1 MSRGEEKGER
11 QAARTIRPARP
22 GEAALLHALTER
34 STLHWGYEPAFLAFE
49 PEALAV
55 DEAFL
60 AAHDV
65 HVLEE
70 GGRVVGYHALKG
82 APPELQLDK
91 CFVEP
96 DRIGTGCGRL
106 LWEHA
111 VARASERGATALF
124 FWADPH
130 AAPFYRAMGA
140 VWQREEP
147 TDWPGFV
154 LQVFR
159 FPLPAAAAAPENGAP
174 GTA

>member
-1 MSRGEEKGER
+1 MAGGDAGGGRPV
-11 QAARTIRPARP
+11 ARTVRPAWA
-22 GEAALLHALTER
+22 GEAALLHGLTER
-34 STLHWGYEPAFLAFE
+34 STLHWGYEPEFLAFE
-49 PEALAV
+49 PEALLV
-55 DEAFL
+55 TEAFL
-60 AAHDV
+60 AEHDV

-70 GGRVVGYHALKG
+70 DGAVVGYHALKG

-91 CFVEP
+91 LFVAPE
-96 DRIGTGCGRL
+96 RIGTGCGRL

-111 VARASERGATALF
+111 VARARERGATELF

-159 FPLPAAAAAPENGAP
+159 FPIPATVDRDHA
-174 GTA
+174 

>member
-82 APPELQLDK
+82 APPEMQLDK

-96 DRIGTGCGRL
+96 DRIDTGGGRL
-106 LWEHA
+106 L
-111 VARASERGATALF
+111 
-124 FWADPH
+124 
-130 AAPFYRAMGA
+130 
-140 VWQREEP
+140 
-147 TDWPGFV
+147 
-154 LQVFR
+154 
-159 FPLPAAAAAPENGAP
+159 
-174 GTA
+174 